1 MASGNDVSTLL
12 VTSQNKRKSVR
23 LDVNNTFISR
33 YLILSFSETNLE
45 NKERIRYPSM
55 EGEVEFSGLF
65 SFRWILFR
73 FPEIKRDQSQKGV
86 F

>member
-12 VTSQNKRKSVR
+12 VTSQKKRKSVR

-45 NKERIRYPSM
+45 NKERIRYPSI
-55 EGEVEFSGLF
+55 GSEVEFLWRSSVSGGVSSGFL
-65 SFRWILFR
+65 
-73 FPEIKRDQSQKGV
+73 KRSKDQSQ
-86 F
+86 